1 MRSVVA
7 FVSVFLMHILHAQG
21 IDLGTISYSPLFVA
35 NLSNLNNETSGLAF
49 FNDTIL
55 SINDSG
61 NEPALHALRSTDG
74 QHLQSWLIDNALNLD
89 WEALALSQTAVF
101 IGDIGNNAGN
111 RSTLDIYRVDRA
123 DMLPTNA
130 SISAQKLT
138 FKFADQPSISLP
150 INAHN
155 YDSEALFFWQDSLHL
170 LSKNWQNLWTRH
182 YVLPSNWQ
190 DTLVLSP
197 RDSFYV
203 NGLVTDAAIDEV
215 SNYIYLLGYKKEQ
228 SGLYSSFMYRF
239 LNTNNLFFGSDYQ
252 RVELGSTLNL
262 AQTEGLCMS
271 GAHKGFITG
280 EQIVSLIAIAPKLH
294 FFDFNTVGLTTTLE
308 KPRIYF
314 HAFYVYIPSALLPDY
329 KLVDTS
335 GRIAIAW
342 QLGKNYQDLT
352 NLKPGTYWLI
362 GPNYR
367 RTWIKSN

>member
-1 MRSVVA
+1 MRSVVFFVFV
-7 FVSVFLMHILHAQG
+7 FVSWIIHAQG
-21 IDLGTISYSPLFVA
+21 IDLGTISYSPSLVA
-35 NLSNLNNETSGLAF
+35 NLSNVNNETSGLAF

-55 SINDSG
+55 SINDGG
-61 NEPALHALRSTDG
+61 NEPVLHALRSADG
-74 QHLQSWLIDNALNLD
+74 QHLQSWSIANAFNVD
-89 WEALALSQTAVF
+89 WEALAISQTAVF

-111 RSTLDIYRVDRA
+111 RSTLDIYRIDRA
-123 DMLPTNA
+123 DMLPTTT

-138 FKFADQPSISLP
+138 FKLADQPAQALP

-155 YDSEALFFWQDSLHL
+155 YDSEAMFYWQDSLHL

-190 DTLVLSP
+190 DTLVVSP

-215 SNYIYLLGYKKEQ
+215 SNQLYLLGYKKQQ

-239 LNTNNLFFGSDYQ
+239 LNASNLFFGSDYQ

-262 AQTEGLCMS
+262 GQTEGLCMS
-271 GAHKGFITG
+271 GAHKGFMTG
-280 EQIVSLIAIAPKLH
+280 EQIVSVITIAPKLH
-294 FFDFNTVGLTTTLE
+294 SFDLNTVGLTPTLA
-308 KPRIYF
+308 KPNIYF
-314 HAFYVYIPSALLPDY
+314 HAHILYIPSALLPDY

-335 GRIAIAW
+335 GRNSIEW
-342 QLGKNYQDLT
+342 QPGKNHQDLT

-367 RTWIKSN
+367 RTWVKSN